1 MMKNT
6 ALQQICLEK
15 QNNQL
20 IKVVFNFDVSNF
32 MQKAKVCYARASS
45 ERHKIPTLLERIHTG
60 GIEKVVVT
68 QKVWLYYYYFT
79 ISCMFEFS
87 FIYFD
92 FHCFIIY
99 YFLL

>member
-1 MMKNT
+1 MTSQSKHCEWKTTLLIFRDN
-6 ALQQICLEK
+6 QQTK
-15 QNNQL
+15 FTQKT
-20 IKVVFNFDVSNF
+20 KVY
-32 MQKAKVCYARASS
+32 YARASS